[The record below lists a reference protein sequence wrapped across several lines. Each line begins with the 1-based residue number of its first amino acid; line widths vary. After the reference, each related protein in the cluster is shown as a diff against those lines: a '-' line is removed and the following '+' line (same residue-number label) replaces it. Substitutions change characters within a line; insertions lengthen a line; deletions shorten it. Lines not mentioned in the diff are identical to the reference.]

1 MGRRRAL
8 GAPAVL
14 TSFAPSGSRL
24 AFGQPVAHGGPPQS
38 RGRDTRTEAT
48 VVDFTLIQAL
58 QETREMA
65 ASHDE
70 EPGWERIE
78 ARVERLLDLLT
89 EEVGDAA
96 IKEGGVDRINR
107 QAIDQEAA
115 QRAVAALLAVADRTV
130 GDELELADEALAD
143 LEDTIG

>member
-1 MGRRRAL
+1 
-8 GAPAVL
+8 
-14 TSFAPSGSRL
+14 
-24 AFGQPVAHGGPPQS
+24 
-38 RGRDTRTEAT
+38 
-48 VVDFTLIQAL
+48 VVDFNLIQAL
-58 QETREMA
+58 QETRELA
-65 ASHDE
+65 ASHE
-70 EPGWERIE
+70 GEPGWGRIE
-78 ARVERLLDLLT
+78 ARVARLVDLLT

-107 QAIDQEAA
+107 QAIDQGAA